1 MKKILII
8 GGNSSIGLSI
18 IKKFVDKGDYVITTY
33 NDKANRENLLGENI
47 QSIHLDLENE
57 KSIDKFTKQ
66 LYKITNKIDSAIF
79 LSSILPGKKFTQYE
93 DNDIDK
99 VMAINFT
106 GQVKL
111 LHRLIKIFKKNSS
124 LLMFSSISAEKGS
137 YDPIYSASKGALSSF
152 VKSIIPHL
160 PKEVRINT
168 IAPGLIEGSTMFKNM
183 SGSLR
188 TKHKSKITSNKFLN
202 IEDLS
207 QIVFDLCQDH
217 WSHLNGACIDLNGG
231 EHVR

>member
-8 GGNSSIGLSI
+8 GGANIGSAI
-18 IKKFVDKGDYVITTY
+18 IKKFIDKGDYVITTY
-33 NDKANRENLLGENI
+33 NDKANKENLLGENI
-47 QSIHLDLENE
+47 QPIHLDLENE

-66 LYKITNKIDSAIF
+66 LYKITNKIDIAIF
-79 LSSILPGKKFTQYE
+79 LSSILPGKKFTQYN

-106 GQVKL
+106 GQIKL
-111 LHRLIKIFKKNSS
+111 IHRLIKIFKKNSS

-183 SGSLR
+183 SSSLR
-188 TKHKSKITSNKFLN
+188 TKHKVRLNLISSYN